1 MLINQTLEGLSAL
14 SLPSMVRGLK
24 EQLENPSYQELSFE
38 ERLGMLVDKEL
49 LDRETRRIN
58 RNLKAARLR
67 INACVED
74 VDFMV
79 KRGLDRYTFM
89 GLSQALWVRSAQNVV
104 ITGPTGVGK
113 TYLACA
119 LADSAIKNGKSALYF
134 RLPRLI
140 DELQIA
146 RVDGR
151 WPKVIQQLLKTDL
164 LVVDDFLLRPMTSDQ
179 AAEILEVID
188 DRTKR
193 RSTLFASQLP
203 VDMWHPAIKDTTI
216 ADALLDRILDAT
228 HRIELK
234 GDTMRK
240 TGVDN
245 PAQTDAG

>member
-14 SLPSMVRGLK
+14 RLSSMARGLK
-24 EQLENPSYQELSFE
+24 EQLESPSHQGLSFE

-49 LDRETRRIN
+49 LDRETRRID

-74 VDFMV
+74 VDFMA
-79 KRGLDRYTFM
+79 KRGLDRYIFM
-89 GLSQALWVRSAQNVV
+89 GLSQALWVGSAQNLV

-119 LADSAIKNGKSALYF
+119 LANSAIRNGKSALYF
-134 RLPRLI
+134 RSPRLI
-140 DELQIA
+140 DELQTA

-151 WPKVIQQLLKTDL
+151 WPRVVAQLLRTEL
-164 LVVDDFLLRPMTSDQ
+164 LVIDDFLLRPMTSDQ
-179 AAEILEVID
+179 AAEMLEVID

-203 VDMWHPAIKDTTI
+203 ISMWHSAIKDTTI

-228 HRIELK
+228 HRIELE

-245 PAQTDAG
+245 TAQKDAD